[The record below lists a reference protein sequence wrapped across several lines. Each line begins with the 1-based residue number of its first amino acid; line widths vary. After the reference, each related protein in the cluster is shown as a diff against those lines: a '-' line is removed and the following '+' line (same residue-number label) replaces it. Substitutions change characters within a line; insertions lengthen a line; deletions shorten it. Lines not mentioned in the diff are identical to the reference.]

1 MEAYDSQERS
11 SQAGEVPLVV
21 KYFLVTLSIMTVGA
35 FGFAIAN
42 SLDIQ
47 LLSTELSQLKATIG
61 GGSVLR

>member
-47 LLSTELSQLKATIG
+47 HLST
-61 GGSVLR
+61 